1 MLGPIDA
8 IAISLKKY
16 ADFSGRATRSEFWW
30 FQLFHQI
37 CFHGS
42 QWVGQTLE
50 MGNIIAGVV
59 NLILIL
65 PLLSVQVRRLHD
77 IGWSGWWVLAMYMT
91 AFSGLGIAVF
101 NLASAPLPVLLLLA
115 AYSVFIL
122 IFVVFVNVQY
132 FRPSKAQ
139 DNKYGPYGS
148 MESSANIA
156 EPRTFV
162 PQEYVPQQQGYA
174 PPEYMPYG

>member
-8 IAISLKKY
+8 VTISLKKY

-30 FQLFHQI
+30 FLLFYYI
-37 CFHGS
+37 CFYGS
-42 QWVGQTLE
+42 QRVGQTLE

-59 NLILIL
+59 NLALIL

-77 IGWSGWWVLAMYMT
+77 IDWSGWWVLAMYMT